1 MNGKI
6 IKIHGCSGAGKTTA
20 VRSLLEMA
28 ESAVKLYDGS
38 DQKVE
43 AYQLK
48 LVGVVAPVFVLG
60 SYENNCGGMDTV
72 ESAAEAISLVH
83 HYESQGHVIHEG
95 LLQSTYYGAMGK
107 DSQRYGGRY
116 IYAFLDTPLDVCLAR
131 VVARREKNGSKNKF
145 NPELTKDKWNTIN
158 ALAGKLAV
166 GADGPIG
173 FNHSLAALSHDES
186 LYPQIVRLLK

>member
-48 LVGVVAPVFVLG
+48 LAGVVAPVFVLG

-72 ESAAEAISLVH
+72 GDAEEAMLLVH
-83 HYESQGHVIHEG
+83 NYESQGHVIHEG

-107 DSQRYGGRY
+107 DSQRYGDRY
-116 IYAFLDTPLDVCLAR
+116 IYAFLDTPLELCLER
-131 VVARREKNGSKNKF
+131 VVARRAKNGSKNKF
-145 NPELTKDKWNTIN
+145 NPELTADKHRTIAN
-158 ALAGKLAV
+158 LQRKLLEQKMGVFHAV
-166 GADGPIG
+166 KVLDHTQAM
-173 FNHSLAALSHDES
+173 
-186 LYPQIVRLLK
+186 YPQLVEMLK